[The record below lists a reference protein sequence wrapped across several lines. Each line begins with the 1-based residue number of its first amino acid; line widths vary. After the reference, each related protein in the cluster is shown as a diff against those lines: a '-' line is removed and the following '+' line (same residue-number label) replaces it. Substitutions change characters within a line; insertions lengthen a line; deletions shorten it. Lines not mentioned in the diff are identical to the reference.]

1 VVPALLVG
9 EAGYMLERDLGARG
23 LDAFLAAIVT
33 GRFTLHCGE
42 DDVPRVRE
50 LAARYADL
58 PLGVADAAVAVCA
71 ERHGGRVLTLDRRD
85 FDVVAGEAR
94 LEVLP

>member
-1 VVPALLVG
+1 
-9 EAGYMLERDLGARG
+9 
-23 LDAFLAAIVT
+23 LAHYGSQT
-33 GRFTLHCGE
+33 R
-42 DDVPRVRE
+42 PRWRIAAQYE